1 MPLTDGDPVIV
12 GTASPAVNVC
22 DDAVTVSATA
32 LVIAKVTD
40 AVADPEVAP
49 VAVIVIVADDAA
61 VGVPVIT
68 PVEELIDKPVGKAPV
83 VTA

>member
-1 MPLTDGDPVIV
+1 
-12 GTASPAVNVC
+12 
-22 DDAVTVSATA
+22 
-32 LVIAKVTD
+32 
-40 AVADPEVAP
+40 